1 LILNKKAIIEDW
13 VPLFISLIVMIIV
26 ILLFMAVK
34 TEDKIEQIYSQE
46 KDEVE
51 AYQILNN
58 YLRLHSD
65 LIFLRLNDVSY
76 ENELKEK
83 TRDYFNEI
91 LKKKWRL
98 KINSIYNYEPE
109 EIESLVNYEFIKT
122 ELPYFDKNVEVIFYY
137 G

>member
-1 LILNKKAIIEDW
+1 
-13 VPLFISLIVMIIV
+13 
-26 ILLFMAVK
+26 MAVK

>member
-1 LILNKKAIIEDW
+1 MILNKKAIIEDW